1 MITLTPERIGER
13 RAQHVIAWQVGAA
26 AAGGAGVS
34 ALIGLLIGATSLAV
48 LGPALTTLAVLVV
61 VSELILTRLA
71 PAPPP
76 TSAPA
81 PRPAD
86 RPPR

>member
-1 MITLTPERIGER
+1 
-13 RAQHVIAWQVGAA
+13 VGAA
-26 AAGGAGVS
+26 AGVS
-34 ALIGLLIGATSLAV
+34 ALIGPLIGATSLAV

-61 VSELILTRLA
+61 ASELILTRLA
-71 PAPPP
+71 PARV
-76 TSAPA
+76 PA